1 VKDLQPERSFLTAE
15 WRHLVMLNYESDPAL
30 VAGHVPAGCELDG
43 CNGRTFISIV
53 GFQFLDTRVLGAPI
67 PFHRHF
73 EEVNLRFYVRRKVD
87 GAWRRGVVFV
97 KELVPRWA
105 IAFVARRVYGEP
117 YTALPMRHQMSVEA
131 ASGETTVSYEWR
143 RGGRWEGVRA
153 SYIGAP
159 AVPADDAEETFI
171 TEHYWGYT
179 RRRDG
184 ATVEYQVEHPR
195 WRVWRAVQASFEC
208 DVASLYGP
216 DFAGALSGTATTA
229 FVADGSPVVVRRG
242 RRLK

>member
-1 VKDLQPERSFLTAE
+1 V
-15 WRHLVMLNYESDPAL
+15 
-30 VAGHVPAGCELDG
+30 
-43 CNGRTFISIV
+43 
-53 GFQFLDTRVLGAPI
+53 
-67 PFHRHF
+67 
-73 EEVNLRFYVRRKVD
+73 
-87 GAWRRGVVFV
+87 RGVVFI

-117 YTALPMRHQMSVEA
+117 YVALPMRHQISADGTNGA
-131 ASGETTVSYEWR
+131 AAVSYEWR

-153 SYIGAP
+153 SYVGAP

-216 DFAGALSGTATTA
+216 DFAGALSGAPTTA
-229 FVADGSPVVVRRG
+229 FVADGSAVVVRRG
-242 RRLK
+242 RPLK